1 MSPAKAE
8 REYFLDSI
16 RAWLMLLG
24 VPFHVSLIYSA
35 QHWTVNSASSSLWLT
50 LFNEFIHSFRM
61 QVFFVISGY
70 FSYMLYLRYQPGRWL
85 KVRLER
91 VGIPFLAAIPLITI
105 PQFFM
110 LKNIADKFPDW
121 DHSTTYQHYNTLVWQ
136 LISHLWFLLVLILL
150 TVGGIFLFALL
161 RRHSDKLSAMTV
173 TWPRLFGALTF
184 AILLWAGFRR
194 LLLWQLPSVLSDG
207 LFTLAVMQTLFY
219 LPFFLLGAF
228 AWINPQAKA
237 LFTRPH
243 PVLWIGA
250 VVVFIL
256 YHLNLHHSAGDGW
269 LYELDALI
277 SMVMGLCMLNV
288 CFSSGH
294 RLLNY
299 SSSKVTYLVNASLF
313 IYLVHHP
320 LTLIFG
326 LWLVPLFSSNTLG
339 FFAGLV
345 FVFGISF
352 LLYEIH
358 LRIPLL
364 RFLFSGKK

>member
-1 MSPAKAE
+1 MSPAKTE

-24 VPFHVSLIYSA
+24 VPFHVSLMYST
-35 QHWTVNSASSSLWLT
+35 QNWTVNSAIPSLWLT

-85 KVRLER
+85 KVRFER
-91 VGIPFLAAIPLITI
+91 VGIPFLVAIPLITL

-110 LKNIADKFPDW
+110 LKDVANKFPGW
-121 DHSTTYQHYNTLVWQ
+121 DQFSWYQRYNTLVWQ
-136 LISHLWFLLVLILL
+136 LISHLWFLLVLLLL
-150 TVGGIFLFALL
+150 TATGLWLFSLF
-161 RRHSDKLSAMTV
+161 RRHHDKLSTLTV
-173 TWPRLFGALTF
+173 TWPRLFSALTL
-184 AILLWAGFRR
+184 AVLLWGTFRR
-194 LLLWQLPSVLSDG
+194 LMLWQLPGVLSDG
-207 LFTLAVMQTLFY
+207 LFTLAVMQTLFF
-219 LPFFLLGAF
+219 LPFFALGAF

-237 LFTRPH
+237 LFIRPH
-243 PVLWIGA
+243 PVLWAGA
-250 VVVFIL
+250 VIAFLL

-277 SMVMGLCMLNV
+277 SMVMGLCMLNI

-299 SSSKVTYLVNASLF
+299 SSAKVSYLVNASLF

-326 LWLVPLFSSNTLG
+326 LWIMPLIHSDTLG
-339 FFAGLV
+339 FFAGLL
-345 FVFGISF
+345 FVFGLSF

-358 LRIPLL
+358 LRIPVL